1 MFRRPA
7 RGDLRPTS
15 GGGVKLLRLLLYGFV
30 FAFLLARSGW
40 ILLRGRLLKLAGR
53 DRSRDYAES

>member
-1 MFRRPA
+1 M
-7 RGDLRPTS
+7 
-15 GGGVKLLRLLLYGFV
+15 KLLRLLLYGFV